1 MVVKIQP
8 PAHNITNAIVY
19 NEKKMTSSEEILSPE
34 GESRYLEE
42 DNTGHILATRNVPDT
57 STLENEFERLRWLN
71 KRTSRNRK
79 LENPTFHMSVNP
91 GELDR
96 PLTECEIVAFTDE
109 LMERLGYKDNPYRI
123 FRHDDTG
130 RTHFHIVGTRI
141 GQDGK
146 KIKDSF
152 ENARCEKICREL
164 ATKYGYIY
172 GLQEDERQGET
183 EDVRNDRN
191 EPAQETS
198 AMKPEQPSV
207 REEKK
212 REKAEKAP
220 KTYIP
225 PFDVE
230 SETPASDQYR
240 SFHAEAMKWFFSTPE
255 QYAAILKYRFN
266 TDVEIHGSVNNEGLD
281 DMLEYAG
288 LGKSGKEV
296 TTPVNEKELGIKALD
311 DVLQKCAATE
321 MKHRKAQRERLEKLA
336 AWAAEKS
343 ESWEDFRKLME
354 RKGVITVISW
364 SEQNEAFGLTW
375 LDRATKC
382 AWKGSET
389 SVDLNWLKET
399 VEKKGWQLTR
409 HYRYEKAP
417 RPTTVK
423 KTAAMKTGKQRTRLS
438 SYSDQNALRQLM
450 DKRNANKTRRSNTD
464 ASKSRSDIRYG
475 DENDK
480 NDIVI

>member
-19 NEKKMTSSEEILSPE
+19 NEKKMTASEVILSPE
-34 GESRYLEE
+34 EESTYMEE
-42 DNTGHILATRNVPDT
+42 DNTGHVLATRNVPDT

-71 KRTSRNRK
+71 KKTSRNRK

-96 PLTECEIVAFTDE
+96 PLPESEIVAFTDE

-123 FRHDDTG
+123 FRHDDIE
-130 RTHFHIVGTRI
+130 RTHFHVVGTRI

-146 KIKDSF
+146 KVRDSF

-172 GLQEDERQGET
+172 GLQKAEGEAEAENVRQGQNNAVPASSTAET
-183 EDVRNDRN
+183 R
-191 EPAQETS
+191 
-198 AMKPEQPSV
+198 QPSGKA
-207 REEKK
+207 KK
-212 REKAEKAP
+212 TREKAQKEP

-225 PFDVE
+225 PFDME
-230 SETPASDQYR
+230 SEVPASDQYR
-240 SFHAEAMKWFFSTPE
+240 SFHAEAMKWSFTTPE

-266 TDVEIHGSVNNEGLD
+266 TDVELQGDVDSEGLD
-281 DMLEYAG
+281 DMLVYAG
-288 LGKSGKEV
+288 LGKRGNEV
-296 TTPVNEKELGIKALD
+296 STPVNEKELGINALN
-311 DVLQKCAATE
+311 DVLQKCAGTE
-321 MKHRKAQRERLEKLA
+321 MRYRRAQRERLEKLA

-343 ESWEDFRKLME
+343 EGWEDFRRLME

-389 SVDLNWLKET
+389 AVDLNWLKET
-399 VEKKGWQLTR
+399 VEKKGWRLTR

-417 RPTTVK
+417 RQTGVK
-423 KTAAMKTGKQRTRLS
+423 KSAAMKTGKRRTRLG
-438 SYSDQNALRQLM
+438 SYSDPNSLRQLM
-450 DKRNANKTRRSNTD
+450 DRRNAGRTRRSNAD
-464 ASKSRSDIRYG
+464 ASKNRSDIRYG

-480 NDIVI
+480 NDIII